1 MFVIHRNFTQFIQ
14 FQLWTAI
21 CKTLRDIYRPAY
33 LKVMHSFHI
42 FDRLLLH
49 SSQATACRRSLNYP
63 LEKSEKVKLFQPQ
76 NIQGVINHGSKIVF
90 ISFDKLRLVV
100 AAKPQLRAPSSSFSM
115 DVFVEKS
122 RLGAISCFRC
132 FLLRNHSFL
141 KH

>member
-1 MFVIHRNFTQFIQ
+1 MR
-14 FQLWTAI
+14 
-21 CKTLRDIYRPAY
+21 
-33 LKVMHSFHI
+33 SFHI

-76 NIQGVINHGSKIVF
+76 NIKGVINHGSKIVF

-100 AAKPQLRAPSSSFSM
+100 AVKPQLRAPSSSFSM